1 MRVILF
7 QPQFADQVSTL
18 IKRQTIRQRAR
29 CKAGDELSLR
39 QWSGLPYR
47 SKQKQL
53 RDAVTC
59 KLVQPVRLYTVPWHR
74 CDPPKFQIQVGDE
87 NIKDTDAFARAD
99 GFPSAAIMHEWF
111 DRTHGLPFTGELI
124 TW

>member
-7 QPQFADQVSTL
+7 QPQFADQVEAR

-39 QWSGLPYR
+39 KWSGLPYR
-47 SKQKQL
+47 SKQQTL
-53 RDAVTC
+53 GASVTCQSVQAVTISTA
-59 KLVQPVRLYTVPWHR
+59 PWDRSDHHRLQVEV
-74 CDPPKFQIQVGDE
+74 DGQIIPDA
-87 NIKDTDAFARAD
+87 DAFARAD
-99 GFPSAAIMHEWF
+99 GFPSAALMHEWF
-111 DRTHGLPFTGELI
+111 DRTHGLPFNGEMI